1 MGKDGVPEIPLDV
14 AREPE
19 DMRAPE
25 ITEEALEAGGR
36 HDQGGVL
43 PQGDIAPFNG
53 KKCVEGVLRQPRD
66 GQAAHVGDDQRSE
79 ADEQEPTVPVQVG
92 SNPAELLENV
102 MPPCPKRVPVL

>member
-25 ITEEALEAGGR
+25 ITEEPLNAGGR

-43 PQGDIAPFNG
+43 PQGNVAPFNG
-53 KKCVEGVLRQPRD
+53 KKCVQGVLRQPRD
-66 GQAAHVGDDQRSE
+66 GQAAYVGDDQRSE
-79 ADEQEPTVPVQVG
+79 ADEQEPPMAMQIRSDPG
-92 SNPAELLENV
+92 ELLENGT
-102 MPPCPKRVPVL
+102 PPAR